1 MGLMD
6 DPTKILVVDDTPG
19 QRLAIEVALGDLGET
34 IIAVGSGVDALR
46 LLLEHDVAVILLD
59 VNMPGMD
66 GFETAS
72 LIRQRPRSRHT
83 PIIFLTA
90 SSNEVLA
97 ARGYSL
103 GAVDFIFNPFPP
115 EVLRAKVKVFV
126 DLAKMHERLKQDAD
140 QRIALSRAQAARAAA
155 EEESRRLRVLAEA

>member
-1 MGLMD
+1 MSGEG
-6 DPTKILVVDDTPG
+6 PVKILVVDDLG
-19 QRLAIEVALGDLGET
+19 AQRMALAAALGELGEEVIT
-34 IIAVGSGVDALR
+34 VASGADALR

-90 SSNEVLA
+90 DTNEMLA

-126 DLAKMHERLKQDAD
+126 DLAKMHERL
-140 QRIALSRAQAARAAA
+140 
-155 EEESRRLRVLAEA
+155 